1 MEKIGISELRANLT
15 GFLKKVEAG
24 EIITITSRGVEI
36 AQLVP
41 PEHTQETARKALT
54 QLRQSA
60 TVGDVLSPIEDEWE
74 ATG

>member
-24 EIITITSRGVEI
+24 EVITITSRGVEV

-41 PEHTQETARKALT
+41 PEYTQEAARKTLT
-54 QLRQSA
+54 QLRQTA

-74 ATG
+74 AAE

>member
-24 EIITITSRGVEI
+24 EVIAITSRGVEV

-41 PEHTQETARKALT
+41 PEYTQETARKALAK
-54 QLRQSA
+54 LRQTA
-60 TVGDVLSPIEDEWE
+60 TVGDVLSPIEDDWE

>member
-15 GFLKKVEAG
+15 GFLKKVESG
-24 EIITITSRGVEI
+24 QIITITSRGVEV

-41 PEHTQETARKALT
+41 PEYTQASARKALA

-74 ATG
+74 ATE